1 MKFDVK
7 FVRSSFTRNVDI
19 MGPGAIYIDD
29 TGIVVEGDFPRFHIP
44 FLGRLLRRIICATG
58 VRTIPYSRIVSYVQ
72 PSTWNG
78 GYHRIVYLL
87 PDRSRQTVSFSHR
100 SHNAEIAA
108 RLQEH
113 RAATQIFSPT

>member
-7 FVRSSFTRNVDI
+7 FAQSSFNQKVDI
-19 MGPGAIYIDD
+19 MGPGAVYIDD

-44 FLGRLLRRIICATG
+44 YLGRLLRRIICATG

-78 GYHRIVYLL
+78 SYHRIVYLL
-87 PDRSRQTVSFSHR
+87 PDQSKQTVKFSHQ
-100 SHNAEIAA
+100 SKNAEIAA

-113 RAATQIFSPT
+113 RAAAQSFSPT